1 MHKERRIRSI
11 AKAITYRIIS
21 IMIDSV
27 IAYAITKNAKQT
39 LVLVVIS
46 NVISIGIYF
55 LHERAWNRIHWGKHT
70 IAIDTTSAKTIK

>member
-1 MHKERRIRSI
+1 MHKEKRIRSI

-21 IMIDSV
+21 IIIDSI

-46 NVISIGIYF
+46 NVISIGVYF
-55 LHERAWNRIHWGKHT
+55 VHERAWNRVHWGKHT
-70 IAIDTTSAKTIK
+70 IAIDTNPSKKG